1 MGVSEKKRK
10 LEDSDEGL
18 PEKKIKT
25 ENGKEEE
32 EKEGKQE
39 DMQVVKKKSKPV
51 DKEPVKRTTVPGV
64 IISIKGIEKGMT
76 REAIKNIFTNFGVS
90 PKYIDLMKEA
100 DYAYVR
106 METASD
112 TQKAVTS
119 MTEAK
124 VAFGNQIPQ
133 LLILD
138 GVDEE
143 EYWKKDLCQCTKKQ
157 EIDEVQEQEKER
169 KEKLVGFSIFF
180 YWEK

>member
-1 MGVSEKKRK
+1 MGVSDKKRK

-90 PKYIDLMKEA
+90 PKYIDLMKDA
-100 DYAYVR
+100 DYAHVR

-143 EYWKKDLCQCTKKQ
+143 EYWKKIYVNAQKSKKLM
-157 EIDEVQEQEKER
+157 KF
-169 KEKLVGFSIFF
+169 KNKKKKG
-180 YWEK
+180 KKN

>member
-1 MGVSEKKRK
+1 MGVSDKKRK

-143 EYWKKDLCQCTKKQ
+143 EYWKKIYVNAQKSKKLM
-157 EIDEVQEQEKER
+157 KF
-169 KEKLVGFSIFF
+169 KNKKKKG
-180 YWEK
+180 KKN